1 MDQIAALRAFTRIV
15 ETRSFTKAAAHLG
28 MPKSTVSKHI
38 RDLEAHVQAK
48 LIQRSTRA
56 VSLTVEG
63 ADYYRQV
70 TRLLSQLDAIDAGLR
85 EMSGGAA
92 GRLRV
97 DVHSSMA
104 NFLLIPALADFR
116 ARYPDIHLALG
127 INDRPVSLI
136 EEGVDCVVRLGAL
149 SDSSLVGRT
158 VLVDRLVTCASPE
171 YLARNGEPTSPE
183 DLEAHHRIVGYFSA
197 LNGEP
202 WPMLFKV
209 RGAEVRV
216 VRSDVS
222 TNESTGYINLIA
234 AGLGV
239 GQTFRSAV
247 REQLARGTLVPV
259 LGAYT
264 RHTAP
269 LSIIYPPIQT
279 PNTRLRSFV
288 DWLTAYFAERG
299 AGG

>member
-1 MDQIAALRAFTRIV
+1 MDQIAALRAFARIV

-28 MPKSTVSKHI
+28 MPKSTISKHL

-63 ADYYRQV
+63 ASYYRQV
-70 TRLLSQLDAIDAGLR
+70 TRVLAQLDAADAGLR

-104 NFLLIPALADFR
+104 NFLLIPALTDFR

-136 EEGVDCVVRLGAL
+136 EEGVDCVVRLGVL

-158 VLVDRLVTCASPE
+158 VLTDRLVTCASPD
-171 YLARNGEPTSPE
+171 YLAGHGEPTSPE
-183 DLEAHHRIVGYFSA
+183 DLEANHKLVGYFSA

-202 WPMLFKV
+202 WPMLFKA

-216 VRSDVS
+216 VRSDIS
-222 TNESTGYINLIA
+222 ANESTGYINLVA

-247 REQLARGTLVPV
+247 RRHLAEGTLVPV
-259 LGAYT
+259 LEGFT
-264 RHTAP
+264 QHTAP
-269 LSIIYPPIQT
+269 LSIIYPPTQA
-279 PNTRLRSFV
+279 PNARLRAFV
-288 DWLTAYFAERG
+288 DWLADYVSDRA
-299 AGG
+299 